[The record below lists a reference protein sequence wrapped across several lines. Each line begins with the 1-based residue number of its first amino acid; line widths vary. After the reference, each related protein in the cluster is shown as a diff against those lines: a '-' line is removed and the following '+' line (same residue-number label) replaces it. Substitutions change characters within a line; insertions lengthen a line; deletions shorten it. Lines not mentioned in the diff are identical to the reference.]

1 MVADIAW
8 AKHRSRDHETESR
21 RDHQPGPRQKVK
33 VVRPRIVIARSK
45 KTEMLMSSASDI
57 MRSAVLLYEII
68 AMPAMTASRM
78 VIAPP

>member
-1 MVADIAW
+1 
-8 AKHRSRDHETESR
+8 
-21 RDHQPGPRQKVK
+21 VK